1 MTLLEDNP
9 MRSEFA
15 AALVTAIESDQTL
28 LDAITVLEARNPGFI
43 GRVIE
48 DAEALAAFAVVDP
61 DAPSRPTL
69 AEASVLAA
77 LRTSSAK
84 LALDSVAFLPAA
96 AITDAMIDLIV
107 AQARFHLVAA
117 NLERRRLAR
126 TPPPSTHPSD
136 LAVSSRTA
144 PR

>member
-69 AEASVLAA
+69 AEASRLAA
-77 LRTSSAK
+77 LR
-84 LALDSVAFLPAA
+84 P
-96 AITDAMIDLIV
+96 
-107 AQARFHLVAA
+107 
-117 NLERRRLAR
+117 
-126 TPPPSTHPSD
+126 TPT
-136 LAVSSRTA
+136 T
-144 PR
+144 